1 MGRVAL
7 KSTLPIALFIPK
19 MNRKL
24 VLLTL
29 VFVLSACGFG
39 KNSTP
44 YLVTLTPAITVPP
57 TAPTDPV
64 ASATDVPTETP
75 TTHPTE
81 SVVPSD
87 TALPATAS
95 NTPPPPTP
103 TVDPWPPAL
112 AAPGQSKMG
121 IHVLF
126 NDNPYMLEF
135 IRRVK
140 PRVVKAV
147 DNHGWLSEVKQ
158 VSPQTVT
165 IGRYTENPYTSI
177 LDNKDPSQYP
187 IPSDFAHDF
196 IDYYINE
203 YRLNPGVD
211 YWEGWNEPQWHTQAE
226 WQWYAEF
233 EANRA
238 CFMRDLGLKAA
249 IGGFSAGTPEYPDMA
264 YFIPALQKAAECGA
278 IFTLHE
284 YSSPTMQTGFNSGIP
299 NAVHVE
305 NAGSLTLRYRYWYEG
320 YIKPR
325 GFTIPLVIS
334 EAGIDSNV
342 GPGCPMREGGQGWYA
357 CYKDWDA
364 MGLGDE
370 KWRVYLD
377 QLIWY
382 DNELRKDDYVIGF
395 TIFTAGTS
403 NIEAWRTFDIN
414 DMLIPMAG
422 YMASQ
427 P

>member
-7 KSTLPIALFIPK
+7 KSTLPIALFMPK
-19 MNRKL
+19 MKRRF

-39 KNSTP
+39 NNPTP
-44 YLVTLTPAITVPP
+44 YLVTLTPAITIPP
-57 TAPTDPV
+57 TAPTNSI
-64 ASATDVPTETP
+64 ASATDAPTETP

-87 TALPATAS
+87 TAPPATAS

-121 IHVLF
+121 IHVIL
-126 NDNPYMLEF
+126 NDDPRIMEF

-140 PRVVKAV
+140 PRVVKGL
-147 DNHGWLSEVKQ
+147 DNLDWLAEVHQ
-158 VSPQTVT
+158 VSPQTIT
-165 IGRYTENPYTSI
+165 IGRFVDVPERDM
-177 LDNKDPSQYP
+177 LDNKDPSQFP
-187 IPSDFAHDF
+187 NPADFAHKF
-196 IDYYINE
+196 IDYFIAR
-203 YRLNPGVD
+203 YRQNPGVD
-211 YWEGWNEPQWHTQAE
+211 YWEGWNEFPPNTPAQ

-238 CFMRDLGLKAA
+238 CFMNDIGLKAA
-249 IGGFSAGTPEYPDMA
+249 IGGFSAGTPEYSDMA
-264 YFIPALQKAAECGA
+264 YFIPALEKAAQCNA

-299 NAVHVE
+299 NAVHVD

-325 GFTIPLVIS
+325 GINIPLVIS

-342 GPGCPMREGGQGWYA
+342 GPGCPMKEGGQGWYA

-364 MGLGDE
+364 MNLGAE
-370 KWRVYLD
+370 KWKVYLD
-377 QLIWY
+377 QLVWY

-403 NIEAWRTFDIN
+403 NVEAWRTFDIN
-414 DMLIPMAG
+414 DMLIPMAVH
-422 YMASQ
+422 MASQ